1 MVFTLPYR
9 LNDIVNT
16 EYEAT
21 YKKQLEKAV
30 LNLLSAGYQKNITPE
45 GECDVSTLHDIGGI
59 NKDGS
64 VIENS
69 QENGVSQVVI
79 SKIVELQ
86 GEYIKQR
93 RMRENTRAIPYYKDD
108 DGR

>member
-1 MVFTLPYR
+1 MDFYLWK
-9 LNDIVNT
+9 NN
-16 EYEAT
+16 
-21 YKKQLEKAV
+21 
-30 LNLLSAGYQKNITPE
+30 GYQKNITPE

-86 GEYIKQR
+86 GEYAKQR

>member
-1 MVFTLPYR
+1 MKLRIKTIRKSCAKSLVCW
-9 LNDIVNT
+9 I
-16 EYEAT
+16 
-21 YKKQLEKAV
+21 
-30 LNLLSAGYQKNITPE
+30 SKNITPE
-45 GECDVSTLHDIGGI
+45 GECDVSELHDIGGI

-86 GEYIKQR
+86 
-93 RMRENTRAIPYYKDD
+93 ENI
-108 DGR
+108 

>member
-1 MVFTLPYR
+1 M
-9 LNDIVNT
+9 
-16 EYEAT
+16 
-21 YKKQLEKAV
+21 
-30 LNLLSAGYQKNITPE
+30 TPE
-45 GECDVSTLHDIGGI
+45 GEWDVSALNDIGGS
-59 NKDGS
+59 NHGGS

-69 QENGVSQVVI
+69 PENGVSQVVI

-86 GEYIKQR
+86 GEYAKQR

>member
-1 MVFTLPYR
+1 MPYR

-16 EYEAT
+16 EYDAG

-30 LNLLSAGYQKNITPE
+30 LDLLSAGYQKNITPE
-45 GECDVSTLHDIGGI
+45 GMCDVSTLHDIGGI

-79 SKIVELQ
+79 TGRICKTKKNERKHTS
-86 GEYIKQR
+86 
-93 RMRENTRAIPYYKDD
+93 NTIL
-108 DGR
+108 

>member
-1 MVFTLPYR
+1 M
-9 LNDIVNT
+9 N
-16 EYEAT
+16 
-21 YKKQLEKAV
+21 
-30 LNLLSAGYQKNITPE
+30 
-45 GECDVSTLHDIGGI
+45 GI